1 MSFSLDS
8 TLAPK
13 FEARVYSSQ
22 SLGLD
27 YTLASNLGA
36 RVVLTLLQPR
46 LHISHDTYKL
56 MCFDKNIN
64 GNSDVEFLECDYFLV
79 QWCVKLILA
88 LHAIKAKKNGRFK
101 RFRILGKKILSP
113 RKPLLNFE
121 FKILPDVSD
130 FLIHSQTNP
139 IEQSWHFV

>member
-36 RVVLTLLQPR
+36 RVELTLL
-46 LHISHDTYKL
+46 
-56 MCFDKNIN
+56 
-64 GNSDVEFLECDYFLV
+64 
-79 QWCVKLILA
+79 
-88 LHAIKAKKNGRFK
+88 
-101 RFRILGKKILSP
+101 
-113 RKPLLNFE
+113 
-121 FKILPDVSD
+121 
-130 FLIHSQTNP
+130 
-139 IEQSWHFV
+139 